1 MLPEVRSCE
10 GQGCAFYS
18 TEVYRHRAAKLVC
31 YQSVFRGVVINHS
44 LGRKQILDSKSY
56 KRLQELNVVLDKTAT
71 TLDNERTTL
80 AKALKEY
87 SAGMILERTLHELCT
102 ELTELEAQDVTLHQ
116 QIVQETQKLNQL
128 EQKVG
133 QISGHRFEL
142 LILPNADR
150 ACLY

>member
-1 MLPEVRSCE
+1 M
-10 GQGCAFYS
+10 
-18 TEVYRHRAAKLVC
+18 C
-31 YQSVFRGVVINHS
+31 YQSVLRGFVINHS

-56 KRLQELNVVLDKTAT
+56 KHLQELNLVLNKTAT
-71 TLDNERTTL
+71 TLDDERTTL

-87 SAGMILERTLHELCT
+87 SVGMILERTLRELCT
-102 ELTELEAQDVTLHQ
+102 ELTELEAQYVTLHQ

-150 ACLY
+150 VYLY